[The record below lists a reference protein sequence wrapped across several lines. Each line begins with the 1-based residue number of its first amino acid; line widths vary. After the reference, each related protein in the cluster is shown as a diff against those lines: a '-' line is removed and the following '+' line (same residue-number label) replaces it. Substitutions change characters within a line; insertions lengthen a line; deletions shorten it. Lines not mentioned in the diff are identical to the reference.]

1 MMMIAMDC
9 HRIAFAFAGDIKADF
24 GDIVGEAYGT
34 ITWSDR
40 SYPLSRPG
48 CWAYPDMMQ
57 IGNFKGAEPTRSHEE
72 QTHFG
77 LWCII
82 SSPLILGF
90 DMYNSSIMDRV
101 WPTITNPD
109 ALMVNEQ
116 WAGHPGTLIKA
127 YPAMGVAVQMT
138 AQADCDAAIKGW
150 KLTDD
155 GKLVAP
161 ASSGA
166 YGNQAMCMIGHTTS
180 GPVECL
186 LKSG

>member
-1 MMMIAMDC
+1 
-9 HRIAFAFAGDIKADF
+9 
-24 GDIVGEAYGT
+24 
-34 ITWSDR
+34 
-40 SYPLSRPG
+40 
-48 CWAYPDMMQ
+48 MQ
-57 IGNFKGAEPTRSHEE
+57 IGNFKGLEPTRSHEE

-82 SSPLILGF
+82 SSPLVLGF

-116 WAGHPGTLIKA
+116 WAGHPGTLVKA

-166 YGNQAMCMIGHTTS
+166 HGDQAMCMIGHTTS
-180 GPVECL
+180 GPVQCL
-186 LKSG
+186 LYQDNPSYRRSA